1 MRTRSLNALTALP
14 LFVFPKGGMHKRL
27 VASMLLCQLL
37 ENTSFPLS
45 RFLGKKKL
53 SIEAAHIFYL
63 LILQGE

>member
-14 LFVFPKGGMHKRL
+14 LFVFPKGGMRL

-37 ENTSFPLS
+37 ENTSFPPS

-53 SIEAAHIFYL
+53 STEAAHIFYL